1 MVAPSFTRF
10 DEQYE
15 LTPKVLRGR
24 SEFFEIK
31 QCRDKATEDF
41 KGVKIYRK
49 AELSEDCITMIKKE
63 IELTRK
69 IDHPNLC
76 RVYNV
81 IEDEKKIYIIIDDL
95 RGRSLFDHI
104 IQKNTLGENETA
116 VIAQQIVSCMKYLHK
131 HKIILRRIK
140 LDTVLFADSE
150 TITDLRLV
158 DLMFFTDLGSLES
171 ENPYLIDEIF
181 MPPDSLFQGA
191 LKFIPAFNHQMSAPE
206 LLPPFEFLKNPHLR

>member
-1 MVAPSFTRF
+1 MSPYGSFYDKSLAKGVNLKSSESSPTTNGPITYYKRVVPKQQKKRAEPKYPFMHESVTITEDHVNTVDHESITSAGYKRCLDAYNEWRENKKPVVAPNFTRF

-31 QCRDKATEDF
+31 QCRDRATEDF

-49 AELSEDCITMIKKE
+49 AELSADCITMIKKE
-63 IELTRK
+63 IDLTK
-69 IDHPNLC
+69 TIDHPNLC
-76 RVYNV
+76 RVYDV

-116 VIAQQIVSCMKYLHK
+116 IIA
-131 HKIILRRIK
+131 
-140 LDTVLFADSE
+140 
-150 TITDLRLV
+150 
-158 DLMFFTDLGSLES
+158 
-171 ENPYLIDEIF
+171 
-181 MPPDSLFQGA
+181 
-191 LKFIPAFNHQMSAPE
+191 
-206 LLPPFEFLKNPHLR
+206 